1 MRKTIAVCST
11 AHFLVDFACA
21 YLLFSTLRDAT
32 HWAEILLVYNFCAF
46 AVQMPLGVLADRLC
60 RDGELAAFG
69 AVLAA
74 LSYGL
79 PGMPLLAAITAGLG
93 NAAFHVG
100 GGLEILSLSEG
111 KAGPLG
117 LFVAPGAVGL
127 FFGTVLGRA
136 AVLPALLCV
145 LVLLAAAGMLAWIKV
160 TRPAD
165 CREMAIPALKTVGWS
180 LLLLLAVVALR
191 SFVGMSLSF
200 PWMGE
205 GQWAWVLTLA
215 LAVGKAAGGYLA
227 DRFGFMRIAVL
238 SLLLAA
244 GLLFFD
250 MAPVCGAIAML
261 CFNMT
266 MPLTLWASARLLSQA
281 RGFAF
286 GLLTFGLFLGFLPVA
301 FGAPALSGEAA
312 AALCAVS
319 AALLLPA
326 LRKAVER

>member
-1 MRKTIAVCST
+1 MRKTIAVCCT

-21 YLLFSTLRDAT
+21 YLLFSALRGSVY
-32 HWAEILLVYNFCAF
+32 WLEVLVVYNFCAF
-46 AVQMPLGVLADRLC
+46 AVQMPLGVLADHLC

-69 AVLAA
+69 AALAA

-79 PGMPLLAAITAGLG
+79 SGVPLLAAVTAGLG

-127 FFGTVLGRA
+127 FLGTVLGRA
-136 AVLPALLCV
+136 AVLPVLLCV
-145 LVLLAAAGMLAWIKV
+145 LVLLVVARMLMWIKV
-160 TRPAD
+160 PRPTD
-165 CREMAIPALKTVGWS
+165 RRETAIPAFKIVGWP
-180 LLLLLAVVALR
+180 LLLLLAVVVLR

-200 PWMGE
+200 PWKGE
-205 GQWAWVLTLA
+205 GQWVWVLTLMV
-215 LAVGKAAGGYLA
+215 AVGKAAGGYLA
-227 DRFGFMRIAVL
+227 DRFGFMGIAAL

-266 MPLTLWASARLLSQA
+266 MSLTLWASARLLPQA

-286 GLLTFGLFLGFLPVA
+286 GLLTFGLFLGFLPVV

-312 AALCAVS
+312 AVLCVASAV
-319 AALLLPA
+319 LLLPA
-326 LRKAVER
+326 LRRVVER